1 MNIDIFRLVYLF
13 LIIFTSCSKTIPNL
27 ELNNGDSRYEKL
39 EKVDQ
44 WLLDLSMKKK
54 FNGAIL
60 ISRHGEIDLMKTY
73 GFSDLDEQNLN
84 VSILF

>member
-1 MNIDIFRLVYLF
+1 MDIFRLVYLF

-60 ISRHGEIDLMKTY
+60 ISRYGEIDLMKTY
-73 GFSDLDEQNLN
+73 GFSDLDRTKPLRINPL
-84 VSILF
+84 LD